1 MAFAFTIL
9 IGCQLLGEILRQAL
23 HLPVPGPVIGMAL
36 LTAIL
41 VAVRAPRD
49 ADRAAETAPDTP
61 LARLA
66 GGLIG
71 TMGLLFVPAGVG
83 IISEGALLRR
93 EWLPILAGVIVSTL
107 SGLLVTGFL
116 IDRLG
121 RRAEPHGATSPG
133 LPAVSGSRP

>member
-1 MAFAFTIL
+1 MVFAFTIL

-36 LTAIL
+36 LTACL
-41 VAVRAPRD
+41 VARAPRGARD
-49 ADRAAETAPDTP
+49 DAETARDTP

-71 TMGLLFVPAGVG
+71 SMGLLFVPAGVG

-93 EWLPILAGVIVSTL
+93 EWLPILAGVVVSTL
-107 SGLLVTGFL
+107 SGLLVTGYL
-116 IDRLG
+116 MDRLS
-121 RRAEPHGATSPG
+121 RRAEPHDAAPPG
-133 LPAVSGSRP
+133 VPAGGGQRS